1 MIPASTWMR
10 VRVPFRAPLV
20 TAAGTWTAR
29 ESWIVR
35 AALADGT
42 IAWAEALVEDPRDAP
57 VLEALL
63 DDLVA
68 TGLPPAPPLLRRA
81 GAAGRAMASVL
92 DQLTLDPR
100 DLAAS
105 LRTGV
110 RVNATLGAGS
120 PDEIAAAVD
129 DALGRGFRTLK
140 LKAGRDEP
148 PDALVARV
156 AAARA
161 AAGDRVAIR
170 LDANGAGTGGRG
182 ASPAALAGFGLQ
194 FVEQPLPA
202 VDLAGDGGAAVR
214 VGVPV
219 AADEAVASRRRRAVN
234 RPARGVLVVKPA
246 GSVGGRP

>member
-1 MIPASTWMR
+1 MR
-10 VRVPFRAPLV
+10 VRVPFRAPFE

-42 IAWAEALVEDPRDAP
+42 FAWAEALVEDARDAP

-170 LDANGAGTGGRG
+170 LDANGAWDLEDAVLRLRPLAGSGSSTSSSPCRRWISRGWRSCGRASG
-182 ASPAALAGFGLQ
+182 CRSLPTRRSASPTTPG
-194 FVEQPLPA
+194 
-202 VDLAGDGGAAVR
+202 R
-214 VGVPV
+214 
-219 AADEAVASRRRRAVN
+219 SS
-234 RPARGVLVVKPA
+234 RPAPRTC
-246 GSVGGRP
+246 SS